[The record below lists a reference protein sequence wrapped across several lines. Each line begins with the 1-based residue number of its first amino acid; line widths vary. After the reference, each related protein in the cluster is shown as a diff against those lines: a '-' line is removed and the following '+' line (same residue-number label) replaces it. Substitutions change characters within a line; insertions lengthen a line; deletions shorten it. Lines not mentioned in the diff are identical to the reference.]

1 MEIWVKYANEIVT
14 VNVIDKGQGLLKVQ
28 VAKLLLINDSDGQ
41 AKDLSS
47 VKINQMKL
55 AFIGGQISCNSMS
68 GLSTNFQFSINAK
81 LIPDDNRLVTQDNA
95 VSDSS
100 SQVNMTN
107 SIISGP
113 SSMSQSSVVSRQNF
127 KSS

>member
-14 VNVIDKGQGLLKVQ
+14 VNVIDKGQGLFKVQ
-28 VAKLLLINDSDGQ
+28 VAKLLSINDGDGQ

-55 AFIGGQISCNSMS
+55 AFFGGQISCNSMS

-95 VSDSS
+95 VSDS
-100 SQVNMTN
+100 
-107 SIISGP
+107 
-113 SSMSQSSVVSRQNF
+113 
-127 KSS
+127 

>member
-28 VAKLLLINDSDGQ
+28 VTKLLSINDGDGQ

-55 AFIGGQISCNSMS
+55 AFIGGLISCNSMS
-68 GLSTNFQFSINAK
+68 GLSTNFQFTINAK
-81 LIPDDNRLVTQDNA
+81 LIPDDNRLVTQDSA
-95 VSDSS
+95 VSESL
-100 SQVNMTN
+100 SQVNKTK

-113 SSMSQSSVVSRQNF
+113 SSMSESSIVSRQNS